1 MSTTLGYFVFWRQ
14 HALGNMHTTL
24 ESAELHMRDSTY
36 STNMV
41 IYALVQSSG
50 YATLVAV
57 REK

>member
-14 HALGNMHTTL
+14 RALGNMHATL
-24 ESAELHMRDSTY
+24 ESAEAHMKTSFY
-36 STNMV
+36 ATNMV

-50 YATLVAV
+50 YTTLVAV